1 MGTTTTTDPTL
12 HLPRVLCLHGGGV
25 TGEIFRLQARALVF
39 HLSSSFRLV
48 FADAPFFCDAGPG
61 IIPVYAGMGPYR
73 RWLRWLPHHQ
83 VVDADT
89 AVEEIRYQIE
99 SAMEEDD
106 RQGATGEWVGFMG
119 FSQGAKVSAS
129 LLFESQRRRD
139 LKSRGQLVR
148 GYEGDNVETKLWS
161 QDWSFA
167 VLMAGRSPLVAFS
180 PDSESFPFQTARDA
194 DSGQDRGPV
203 QDEALLKLPTLHV
216 HGLKDVGIHL
226 HRQLLNQ
233 YCSKDSVEL
242 MEWDGDHRVPLK
254 TSDVEVFVDKMLSVA
269 RKAGVEP
276 GVGRK
281 A

>member
-1 MGTTTTTDPTL
+1 MGTTTTTL

-139 LKSRGQLVR
+139 LRSRGQLVR

-233 YCSKDSVEL
+233 YCSKDSAEL

-276 GVGRK
+276 GVGKK